1 MQEFINNLANFFSNE
16 ITPLVRILIVGLLT
30 IIAILAMKNAIKF
43 LGDSKVKFWKKFFTI
58 LICVVFLLFAVFV
71 ATC

>member
-1 MQEFINNLANFFSNE
+1 MANFFSNE

-58 LICVVFLLFAVFV
+58 LICVVFLLMAVFV